1 MPVVDLS
8 HEAKRQFLLLSPEVA
23 DRFKELAD
31 YRKEN
36 PHRLPP
42 WSEGKA
48 IGREGAKEVFRAR
61 VGEYRATYVFDGH
74 TVRFIRFR
82 LRRDIGYSDSPKS

>member
-1 MPVVDLS
+1 MS
-8 HEAKRQFLLLSPEVA
+8 HEAKRQFLLLPPEVA

-36 PHRLPP
+36 PHRLSP
-42 WSEGKA
+42 WCEGKA

-61 VGEYRATYVFDGH
+61 VGGYRATYVFDGH
-74 TVRFIRFR
+74 TVLFIRFR
-82 LRRDIGYSDSPKS
+82 LWRDIGYSDSPKS